1 MTGKTRVPEGVL
13 RWAREALRRAQAMT
27 DTKPGATCSFTS
39 MRSLRDGYPTG
50 KEWDADVKDTIRP
63 YVQSWLVPDLESL
76 LAYLEGA
83 ATYPELLRKRGT
95 R

>member
-1 MTGKTRVPEGVL
+1 MSARTRAPEGVL

-27 DTKPGATCSFTS
+27 DTKPGASCSFTS
-39 MRSLRDGYPTG
+39 MRALRDGYPTG
-50 KEWDADVKDTIRP
+50 KEWDKDVKDTIRP
-63 YVQSWLVPDLESL
+63 YVQSWLVPDLEHL

-83 ATYPELLRKRGT
+83 ATYDELRRQRGD